1 MEFKDPSSFTFT
13 QSLQEPEGA
22 IVGSENTPVGTHGE
36 IQIKLAP
43 GPSKS
48 IWIDSETHHHKQLR
62 VSTAVDKDAITLT
75 SPPSTSGNDVPYCVH
90 IKTTIWIPK
99 GLDLSSFNIHT
110 DSLSVIFASEVS
122 FTPNTP
128 ITISAPAGSVNLHST
143 HQTLSSL
150 SISALETTLR
160 SSSGSVKGH
169 FTLRDSLTIHTSSGS
184 IEIDL
189 ALASSSNAT
198 GPATL
203 DLKTSSGSIR
213 VATTTIATPDAIPR
227 NKDYRSSLRTN
238 SGSISATLVHGSATD
253 LRSDSSS
260 VRASLFPHGDLAH
273 RSDITT
279 KGLSGST
286 DIVLYPSL
294 TNPTE
299 PMRNLYAFYTG
310 VSGSVR
316 VQYPVQWEG
325 KVEGSTVSGHIGVAW
340 PGLKIVE
347 DSNGWGSH
355 RLKAVMGDGKGVL
368 RFKGVSGSV
377 ELRGGASPRVPAVV
391 VEEGGAAR
399 VVEKEDVKAE
409 ERTLVGNGKAAI
421 VNDEEEEEDEEETE
435 TERGSQAV
443 LTPTSEDEGDEWKFF
458 Q

>member
-1 MEFKDPSSFTFT
+1 MEFKHPSSFTFT
-13 QSLQEPEGA
+13 QLVQEPEGSIA
-22 IVGSENTPVGTHGE
+22 ASGNTPVGTHGE
-36 IQIKLAP
+36 IHVKLAP

-48 IWIDSETHHHKQLR
+48 IWIDSEIHHHKQLW

-110 DSLSVIFASEVS
+110 DSLSVIFADNVP
-122 FTPNTP
+122 FRPNTP
-128 ITISAPAGSVNLHST
+128 ISISAPEGSVELHST

-150 SISALETTLR
+150 FIDALETTVL
-160 SSSGSVKGH
+160 SSGSVKGH
-169 FTLRDSLTIHTSSGS
+169 FTLRDSLAIHLSSGS

-189 ALASSSNAT
+189 ALASSPSNTTDSAH
-198 GPATL
+198 L
-203 DLKTSSGSIR
+203 DLETTSGSIR
-213 VATTTIATPDAIPR
+213 VATTTIATPDAIPKH
-227 NKDYRSSLRTN
+227 KDYRSSLRTN
-238 SGSISATLVHGSATD
+238 SGSIHATLVHGSATD

-260 VRASLFPHGDLAH
+260 VHASLFPHGDLDN

-299 PMRNLYAFYTG
+299 PMRNLYASYTG
-310 VSGSVR
+310 ISGSVR

-347 DSNGWGSH
+347 DSDGWGSH
-355 RLKAVMGDGKGVL
+355 RLKAVKGDGNGVL
-368 RFKGVSGSV
+368 MFKGVSGSV
-377 ELRGGASPRVPAVV
+377 ELRGGASPRVPVV
-391 VEEGGAAR
+391 VKENGAAAGELKDEEEAD
-399 VVEKEDVKAE
+399 EK
-409 ERTLVGNGKAAI
+409 TLVGGGKAVI
-421 VNDEEEEEDEEETE
+421 VDEGKEEEEDTETE
-435 TERGSQAV
+435 TEGGSQVV
-443 LTPTSEDEGDEWKFF
+443 LTPTSEDEVDEWKFF